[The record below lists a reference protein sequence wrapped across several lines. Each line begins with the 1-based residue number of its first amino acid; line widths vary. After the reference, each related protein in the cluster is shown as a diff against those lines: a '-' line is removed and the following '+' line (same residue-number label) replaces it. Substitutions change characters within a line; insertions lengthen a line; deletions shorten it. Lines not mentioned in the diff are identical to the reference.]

1 MNRFNLP
8 DIQFVD
14 PDPIKIEA
22 RMVGRIEKELGE
34 KLAPADP
41 RRMLIKA
48 VVPKISQLKN
58 DIDYSAKQNLLG
70 YAADDSLDHLGKF
83 VNTERESAK
92 KALVTMRF
100 HFSLPGRYIIEKGT
114 RVTPNYELMYETIE
128 RVASENEEYVDIICE
143 CVTAGTVGNGYS
155 VGQIDTLVDP
165 LPFVE
170 SVTNITESYGGYDVE
185 DDDRYASRIHL
196 APESFSTAGPT
207 GAYKYHT
214 MSAHTAIVDA
224 YIDSPTPGHVVVYPL
239 LENGGPPTEE
249 ILEAVRK
256 NLSDEKKRPHTDY
269 VTVEKP
275 VIVSYDI
282 DVTYWAASD
291 FGAERHDEIK
301 RAVDEYINWQ
311 SGALGRAI
319 DPSEL
324 VHRMKQAGAKRV
336 EVLQPIHR
344 KLERNEIAKV
354 EEINIRFGGYE
365 YV

>member
-128 RVASENEEYVDIICE
+128 RVVSENEEYVDIICE
-143 CVTAGTVGNGYS
+143 CVTAGKDGEGEKVGGNF
-155 VGQIDTLVDP
+155 TL
-165 LPFVE
+165 LGPFPFF
-170 SVTNITESYGGYDVE
+170 
-185 DDDRYASRIHL
+185 L
-196 APESFSTAGPT
+196 F
-207 GAYKYHT
+207 
-214 MSAHTAIVDA
+214 
-224 YIDSPTPGHVVVYPL
+224 
-239 LENGGPPTEE
+239 
-249 ILEAVRK
+249 
-256 NLSDEKKRPHTDY
+256 
-269 VTVEKP
+269 
-275 VIVSYDI
+275 
-282 DVTYWAASD
+282 
-291 FGAERHDEIK
+291 FG
-301 RAVDEYINWQ
+301 
-311 SGALGRAI
+311 
-319 DPSEL
+319 
-324 VHRMKQAGAKRV
+324 
-336 EVLQPIHR
+336 
-344 KLERNEIAKV
+344 
-354 EEINIRFGGYE
+354 
-365 YV
+365 